1 MPLPRPPFDPELE
14 MARAT
19 LLAEVP
25 ASLIPEMVPEGRIR
39 TAESAVPIE
48 RLIQDRPIIVEHL
61 HAPGLA
67 AEPAVTLSVL
77 RRPDS
82 APNAPIVYFTHG
94 GGYLF
99 GNRFSQIDLVLDW
112 IERLGVVVVTVEY
125 RLAPENP
132 HPAPIEDCYAGL
144 LWISQ
149 NAHQIGGDKDLL
161 LVAGVSAGGGL
172 AAGLALLARDRG
184 GPHLTGQLL
193 MCPMLD
199 DRNDSLSAQQFVGV
213 GVWDAISN
221 ATAWQAL
228 LGAECGTDSVSPY
241 AAPARAT
248 DLSGLPSAFIDC
260 GSTETFRDEDVDYAA
275 RLWAAGVQAELHV
288 WPGAFHGFDTFLPH
302 SALAVAARRAREHWL
317 RRLIMC

>member
-25 ASLIPEMVPEGRIR
+25 ASVTPGMVPEGRAR
-39 TAESAVPIE
+39 AAKAEVPIE
-48 RLIQDRPIIVEHL
+48 RLIHDRPIIVEHL
-61 HAPGLA
+61 KAPGLA
-67 AEPAVTLSVL
+67 TEPAVALSVL

-82 APNAPIVYFTHG
+82 APNAPMVYFTHG

-112 IERLGVVVVTVEY
+112 VERLGVVVVTVEY

-144 LWISQ
+144 LWIAQ
-149 NAHQIGGDKDLL
+149 NAHELGGSKDSLV
-161 LVAGVSAGGGL
+161 VAGVSGGGGL

-193 MCPMLD
+193 MGPMLD
-199 DRNDSLSAQQFVGV
+199 DRNNSLSAQQFVGV
-213 GVWDAISN
+213 GVWDRISN
-221 ATAWQAL
+221 ATAWEAL

-241 AAPARAT
+241 AAPARAA

-288 WPGAFHGFDTFLPH
+288 WPGAFHGFDTFLPN
-302 SALAVAARRAREHWL
+302 SALAIEARRAREHWL
-317 RRLIMC
+317 RRLITR